1 MSIQIPAQS
10 ILQYLRPRLAGMVD
24 TLREFTV
31 HESPSLEK
39 KPTDR
44 CCKLIANEWRKRGAA
59 VEILPHKLRGDHLRI
74 TWTPGGNSRR
84 GRSQLLVLGHYDT
97 VYPSGTLTKM
107 PFRATAAK

>member
-10 ILQYLRPRLAGMVD
+10 ILKYLRPRLAGMVD

-44 CCKLIANEWRKRGAA
+44 CCKLIANEWRKRGVA
-59 VEILPHKLRGDHLRI
+59 VEILPQKLRGDHLRI
-74 TWTPGGNSRR
+74 TWTPAKTPSRR
-84 GRSQLLVLGHYDT
+84 SQSQLLVLGHYDT
-97 VYPSGTLTKM
+97 VYPSGTLAKM
-107 PFRATAAK
+107 PFRISGG